1 MRFALLGSGSR
12 GNALL
17 VEQGDTTVMVD
28 CGFTLR
34 ESERRL
40 ARLGKAPQS
49 INAIL
54 VTHEHSDHVGGVALL
69 ARRYNIPVW
78 MTPGTAANHD
88 SGELPELHLFNCHEP
103 FAIGSLEVS
112 PFPVPH
118 DAREPSQFVF
128 GNGDR
133 RLGVLTDVGRT
144 TPHIESC
151 LSGCHALVLEC
162 NHDPQMLADGPYP
175 PMLQRRVG
183 SDLGHLS
190 NPQSAALLQRL
201 DLSRLIALVGAHLSE
216 KNNTPQLAR
225 QALCEGLGCEPE
237 WIGLADQS
245 HGAPWRSLDR
255 WL

>member
-17 VEQGDTTVMVD
+17 VEQGDTTLMVD

-40 ARLGKAPQS
+40 ARLGKDPGS
-49 INAIL
+49 ITAIL

-69 ARRYNIPVW
+69 ARRYGIPVW
-78 MTPGTAANHD
+78 MTPGSAANQD
-88 SGELPELHLFNCHEP
+88 CGELPTLHLLNCHEP
-103 FAIGSLEVS
+103 FAIGGVEII

-128 GNGDR
+128 SNGDR
-133 RLGVLTDVGRT
+133 RLGLLTDVGRV
-144 TPHIESC
+144 TPHIETC
-151 LSGCHALVLEC
+151 LSGCHGLVLEC
-162 NHDPQMLADGPYP
+162 NHDPKMLADGPYP

-183 SDLGHLS
+183 GDLGHLS
-190 NPQSAALLQRL
+190 NPQAAELLQRIDVSQL
-201 DLSRLIALVGAHLSE
+201 HQLVGAHLSE

-225 QALCEGLGCEPE
+225 QALCQGLGCEPE

-245 HGAPWRSLDR
+245 HGASWRSLDS

>member
-17 VEQGDTTVMVD
+17 VEQGATTLMVD

-40 ARLGKAPQS
+40 ARLNKAPEAIS
-49 INAIL
+49 AIL
-54 VTHEHSDHVGGVALL
+54 VTHEHSDHIGGVALL
-69 ARRYNIPVW
+69 ARRYGIPVW

-88 SGELPELHLFNCHEP
+88 GGGYPALNLFNCHEP
-103 FAIGSLEVS
+103 FAVGDIEIT

-133 RLGVLTDVGRT
+133 RLGLLTDVGRT
-144 TPHIESC
+144 TPHIEAN
-151 LSGCHALVLEC
+151 LSGCHALVLET
-162 NHDPQMLADGPYP
+162 NHDPQMLANGPYP

-183 SDLGHLS
+183 GDLGHLS
-190 NPQSAALLQRL
+190 NPQAAELLQRL
-201 DLSRLIALVGAHLSE
+201 DLAQLRALVGAHLSE

-225 QALCEGLGCEPE
+225 QALCEALGCEAG
-237 WIGLADQS
+237 WVGLADQA
-245 HGAPWRSLDR
+245 HGAPWRSLDG